1 MPDEHSDAELSR
13 REFIERT
20 AYAAG
25 LAGAASVLP
34 VETIVSQAAEAAT
47 KRNPLPSPRN
57 VEIDHFVIL
66 MMENRSFDHYFGWL
80 GRLAD
85 GVQHQT
91 FKNVSGQPVQTRHA
105 SWMGQAEWQGCD
117 HPDPGHGWDNG
128 RAQLNGGFLAK
139 GSGNDEF
146 ALSYYNQGE
155 LPAIHAAAQN
165 YTLYDRYFCS
175 ILTSTWPNRYYKWS
189 AQSGGLI
196 NNSPPVGSLG
206 NQWETIFDRALS
218 RGLTARYYQSDLPF

>member
-1 MPDEHSDAELSR
+1 MPDHHSDAELSR

-80 GRLAD
+80 RGAD
-85 GVQHQT
+85 ARQNQ
-91 FKNVSGQPVQTRHA
+91 SY
-105 SWMGQAEWQGCD
+105 
-117 HPDPGHGWDNG
+117 PDPEGD
-128 RAQLNGGFLAK
+128 
-139 GSGNDEF
+139 
-146 ALSYYNQGE
+146 QGA
-155 LPAIHAAAQN
+155 PRH
-165 YTLYDRYFCS
+165 
-175 ILTSTWPNRYYKWS
+175 
-189 AQSGGLI
+189 
-196 NNSPPVGSLG
+196 
-206 NQWETIFDRALS
+206 
-218 RGLTARYYQSDLPF
+218 